1 MATPTFTTP
10 TTWAD
15 GNVPTAAHLNAQL
28 RDNVLHLATPVGCQ
42 AVRNANQSIATATW
56 VPVTFTSSEN
66 WDTDSIHSTVTN
78 PSRFTVPAG
87 QGGHYLLIC
96 SVVFANNTGG
106 TIRLLKV
113 TKNGAVLV
121 PDPGGYIA
129 SDGPRGG
136 AQPTT
141 IVGSREVELAAGD
154 YVEFEVYQD
163 TGGAL
168 NVSNATA
175 SIRKVSN

>member
-1 MATPTFTTP
+1 MTTSAAPPAATQRL
-10 TTWAD
+10 
-15 GNVPTAAHLNAQL
+15 AAAASF
-28 RDNVLHLATPVGCQ
+28 VLLAVV
-42 AVRNANQSIATATW
+42 AV
-56 VPVTFTSSEN
+56 VTVVRVVDDLGRVTLELVLL
-66 WDTDSIHSTVTN
+66 TVLLVAGWLALTR
-78 PSRFTVPAG
+78 SGRARAVAAVAAVAPA
-87 QGGHYLLIC
+87 
-96 SVVFANNTGG
+96 VFG
-106 TIRLLKV
+106 RP
-113 TKNGAVLV
+113 VLV
-121 PDPGGYIA
+121 ADPGGYIA